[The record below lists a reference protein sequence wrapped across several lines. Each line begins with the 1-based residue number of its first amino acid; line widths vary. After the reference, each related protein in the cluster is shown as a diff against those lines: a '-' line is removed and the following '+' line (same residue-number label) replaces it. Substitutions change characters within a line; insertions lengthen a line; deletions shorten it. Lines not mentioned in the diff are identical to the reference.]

1 MNRFLSRA
9 FAGILMLAASNISA
23 TVDAQTS
30 LKTTSLNPT
39 QVQPTAIKPTAI
51 QAKPQAVSAMP
62 SLFTANYQ
70 PLDEDEQSLW
80 MQMTEI
86 EGKMKNSD
94 FLIDD
99 PKLNGYIRSVL
110 CRVVGQGRC
119 AATRI
124 YLIRTPHFNAAM
136 APNGMMMVWSGL
148 LLRAKN
154 EAELASV
161 LAHEFS
167 HFERRHSLQSFRDL
181 RAKSDALTWLS
192 MVPAIGMIGQLD
204 LVGSVFAFSRDMERQ
219 ADLMALNYLV
229 ESGYDPMAASAIWEH
244 LRAEMDAVAKAKKQ
258 QSMKDQG
265 GGFFSTHPATGER
278 MKYLRDAAVAA
289 NVSKPF
295 GGTAEYRREI
305 RPWWPMLID
314 DQIKLNDFGTTEF
327 LLSQLAGA
335 NWTDELLYA
344 RAELYRARGKKKDFE
359 SAILYYRQSI
369 AQNSQIAENWRGL
382 GLALMRSGQLEIGKV
397 QLKLYLSKKTDA
409 ADRDL
414 IAAMVG

>member
-1 MNRFLSRA
+1 MKTLLSRA
-9 FAGILMLAASNISA
+9 TFCLTAIISA
-23 TVDAQTS
+23 S
-30 LKTTSLNPT
+30 LASPVSS
-39 QVQPTAIKPTAI
+39 QVTLDTR
-51 QAKPQAVSAMP
+51 PQAISAMP
-62 SLFTANYQ
+62 SVFSKNYQ

-94 FLIDD
+94 FLIND
-99 PKLNGYIRSVL
+99 PKLNTYIRSVL

-119 AATRI
+119 AASRI
-124 YLIRTPHFNAAM
+124 YIVRTPHFNAAM

-204 LVGSVFAFSRDMERQ
+204 VVGSVFAFSRDMERQ
-219 ADLMALNYLV
+219 ADLMALKYLV
-229 ESGYDPMAASAIWEH
+229 ESGYDPMAASDIWEH

-258 QSMKDQG
+258 QSQKDRG

-278 MKYLRDAAVAA
+278 MKYLREAAVSADA
-289 NVSKPF
+289 KKPF
-295 GGTAEYRREI
+295 SGTKEYRHEI
-305 RPWWPMLID
+305 QPWWPMLID

-327 LLSQLAGA
+327 LLTQLADGI
-335 NWTDELLYA
+335 WTDDLLYA

-359 SAILYYRQSI
+359 SAIGYYRQSI
-369 AQNSQIAENWRGL
+369 ALNSSIAENWRGL
-382 GLALMRSGQLEIGKV
+382 GLALMRSDQVELGKA
-397 QLKLYLSKKTDA
+397 QLKIYLSKKPDA

-414 IAAMVG
+414 IASMVA

>member
-1 MNRFLSRA
+1 MSRIFARDFLACTIAAVLS
-9 FAGILMLAASNISA
+9 LAAAN
-23 TVDAQTS
+23 AQTALQS
-30 LKTTSLNPT
+30 TPL
-39 QVQPTAIKPTAI
+39 QPTALQTSPLELAPLPI
-51 QAKPQAVSAMP
+51 SAMP
-62 SLFTANYQ
+62 SVFTANYQ
-70 PLDEDEQSLW
+70 PLDADEQSLW

-86 EGKMKNSD
+86 EGKTKNSD

-124 YLIRTPHFNAAM
+124 YLMRTPHFNAAM

-167 HFERRHSLQSFRDL
+167 HFEKRHSLQSFRDL

-204 LVGSVFAFSRDMERQ
+204 MIGSVFAFSRDMERQ
-219 ADLMALNYLV
+219 ADLMALKYLV
-229 ESGYDPMAASAIWEH
+229 DSGYDPMGASAIWQN

-278 MKYLRDAAVAA
+278 MKYLRDAAIAA
-289 NVSKPF
+289 NVSKPYD
-295 GGTAEYRREI
+295 GTAEYRRQI

-314 DQIKLNDFGTTEF
+314 DQVKLNDFGTTEF
-327 LLSQLAGA
+327 LLAQLAGA
-335 NWTDELLYA
+335 VWTDELLYG
-344 RAELYRARGKKKDFE
+344 RGELYRARGKKTDFD
-359 SAILYYRQSI
+359 SAISYYQQSI
-369 AQNSQIAENWRGL
+369 AQGSKIAENWRGL
-382 GLALMRSGQLEIGKV
+382 GLAMMRSGQLDAGKV
-397 QLKLYLSKKTDA
+397 HLKQYLSKKPDA

-414 IAAMVG
+414 IAAMVD